1 MSLAGTTG
9 LIGTAVG
16 LAVLVGVAGLAFRA
30 VERGFGDDRGRGRSR
45 SRSRR
50 SDDGFFGT
58 GISTKPRTKRSNN
71 NRSNNNIFDLGI
83 TQSSP
88 KKTRGKKFSQD
99 FGSDFNI
106 FNV

>member
-30 VERGFGDDRGRGRSR
+30 VERGFGDDRGRGRSK

-58 GISTKPRTKRSNN
+58 GISSEPRKRS
-71 NRSNNNIFDLGI
+71 RSNNNIFDLGI

-88 KKTRGKKFSQD
+88 RKTRGKKFSQD

>member
-30 VERGFGDDRGRGRSR
+30 VERGFGDDRGRGKSR
-45 SRSRR
+45 SRSR
-50 SDDGFFGT
+50 SDDGFFGGT
-58 GISTKPRTKRSNN
+58 GISGRSNSSKKR
-71 NRSNNNIFDLGI
+71 RSNNNIFDLGI

-88 KKTRGKKFSQD
+88 RKTRGKKFSQD

>member
-16 LAVLVGVAGLAFRA
+16 LAVLVGVAGLAFKA
-30 VERGFGDDRGRGRSR
+30 VERGFGDRSDRRKSR
-45 SRSRR
+45 RR

-58 GISTKPRTKRSNN
+58 GISSKPRTKS
-71 NRSNNNIFDLGI
+71 RSNNNIFDLGI

-88 KKTRGKKFSQD
+88 RKTRGKRFKQD

>member
-30 VERGFGDDRGRGRSR
+30 VERGFGDERGRRKS
-45 SRSRR
+45 SRR
-50 SDDGFFGT
+50 SDDGFFGGT
-58 GISTKPRTKRSNN
+58 GISNGRSSGSKKRSN
-71 NRSNNNIFDLGI
+71 SNIFDLGL

-88 KKTRGKKFSQD
+88 RKTRGKKFSQD

>member
-30 VERGFGDDRGRGRSR
+30 VERGFGSR
-45 SRSRR
+45 KRSRR

-58 GISTKPRTKRSNN
+58 GISSEPRRKS
-71 NRSNNNIFDLGI
+71 RSNNNIFDLGL
-83 TQSSP
+83 TQSTP
-88 KKTRGKKFSQD
+88 KKTRGKKFGQD

-106 FNV
+106 FAV

>member
-30 VERGFGDDRGRGRSR
+30 VERGFGDGDRKRK
-45 SRSRR
+45 RSRR

-58 GISTKPRTKRSNN
+58 GISSEPRKRS
-71 NRSNNNIFDLGI
+71 RSNNNIFDLGI

-88 KKTRGKKFSQD
+88 RKTRGKKFSQD

>member
-30 VERGFGDDRGRGRSR
+30 VDRSFGDDDRRKKGR
-45 SRSRR
+45 RR
-50 SDDGFFGT
+50 DDGLFGGA
-58 GISTKPRTKRSNN
+58 GIGGKPSKR
-71 NRSNNNIFDLGI
+71 RSNNNIFDLGN

-88 KKTRGKKFSQD
+88 RKTRGRKFKQD

>member
-16 LAVLVGVAGLAFRA
+16 LAVLVGVTGLAFRA
-30 VERGFGDDRGRGRSR
+30 VDRAFDGDRRKGRRRDDGFFGGTGIGEPSRKRSR
-45 SRSRR
+45 SRSN
-50 SDDGFFGT
+50 D
-58 GISTKPRTKRSNN
+58 
-71 NRSNNNIFDLGI
+71 NIFDLGI
-83 TQSSP
+83 TQQSP
-88 KKTRGKKFSQD
+88 RKTRGKKFRQD

>member
-1 MSLAGTTG
+1 MSLAGTSG

-30 VERGFGDDRGRGRSR
+30 VERGFGDRSDRKK
-45 SRSRR
+45 RSRR

-58 GISTKPRTKRSNN
+58 GISSKPRTRSRSN
-71 NRSNNNIFDLGI
+71 SNIFDLGI

-88 KKTRGKKFSQD
+88 KKTRTKKFKQD

>member
-1 MSLAGTTG
+1 MSTAGATG

-30 VERGFGDDRGRGRSR
+30 VEKGFGDGDRRK
-45 SRSRR
+45 RSRR

-58 GISTKPRTKRSNN
+58 GISKEQPRRK
-71 NRSNNNIFDLGI
+71 RSNNNIFDLGL

-88 KKTRGKKFSQD
+88 RKTRGKKFSQD